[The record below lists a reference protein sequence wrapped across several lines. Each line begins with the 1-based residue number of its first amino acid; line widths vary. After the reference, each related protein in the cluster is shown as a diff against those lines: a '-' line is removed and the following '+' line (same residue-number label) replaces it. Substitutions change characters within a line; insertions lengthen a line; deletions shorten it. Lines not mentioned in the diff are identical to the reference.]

1 LNLGCL
7 VPGYEVTTQAA
18 NGWKKLL
25 APSNL
30 DIGYAVAS
38 DSDGYGD
45 KVSLGFSDGLPGS
58 LADTRA

>member
-1 LNLGCL
+1 M
-7 VPGYEVTTQAA
+7 TTQAA